1 MLRRLHNDE
10 QGIALITI
18 LGLSLVLALLVTA
31 LLQYGVGSMSQA
43 RHDQDWHAALA
54 AAEAG
59 VDDFLARVN
68 RDIAYWQRADTS
80 CDGCGTAMDPN
91 NPALHGFTEIPGGES
106 EFRYVVV
113 ADNIGSTGVLVVT
126 STGRV
131 NAVERTVR
139 AELRK
144 RTFLDLLY
152 FTEYETLDPS
162 AYPATGSRDQIWA
175 AANCTRHRYDIP
187 TRHDDCRDITW
198 ANADSV
204 AGPFHSNDQIV
215 VSGDPSWQGPAT
227 TSRPDGMY
235 YDSVANRNCR
245 ARNDPAGCSSD
256 PSFSEG
262 LTYRAPLTLPPSNN
276 QIKAEADPALS
287 GEGCMYVGATFIR
300 FLASGAATIRSV
312 KTDDPS
318 VSKCPINGTMM
329 SLPANGVIYVR
340 AAGASETCLS
350 SAPHPYN
357 LSADVT
363 EYNRCAGDVF
373 VEGTLNGRVT
383 IAAENNIVISDH
395 IRYAGGR
402 GAGSDDMLGLVANNF
417 VEIMHPVNNGGQNL
431 NYLPGGR
438 RFDGPLVDAAI
449 LSVEHSFRVQN
460 HEEGAP
466 FNNPINV
473 FGAIAQL
480 YRGPVG
486 TFSGSNLASGYE
498 KAYEYDPRLEFVSPP
513 HFLDPVQSAWVIRS
527 VSEE

>member
-1 MLRRLHNDE
+1 
-10 QGIALITI
+10 
-18 LGLSLVLALLVTA
+18 
-31 LLQYGVGSMSQA
+31 
-43 RHDQDWHAALA
+43 
-54 AAEAG
+54 
-59 VDDFLARVN
+59 
-68 RDIAYWQRADTS
+68 
-80 CDGCGTAMDPN
+80 
-91 NPALHGFTEIPGGES
+91 
-106 EFRYVVV
+106 
-113 ADNIGSTGVLVVT
+113 
-126 STGRV
+126 
-131 NAVERTVR
+131 
-139 AELRK
+139 
-144 RTFLDLLY
+144 
-152 FTEYETLDPS
+152 
-162 AYPATGSRDQIWA
+162 
-175 AANCTRHRYDIP
+175 
-187 TRHDDCRDITW
+187 
-198 ANADSV
+198 
-204 AGPFHSNDQIV
+204 
-215 VSGDPSWQGPAT
+215 
-227 TSRPDGMY
+227 MY
-235 YDSVANRNCR
+235 YDSVANRDCR

-318 VSKCPINGTMM
+318 ASKCPINGTMM

-340 AAGASETCLS
+340 AADASETCLS

-363 EYNRCAGDVF
+363 PYNRCAGDVF

-417 VEIMHPVNNGGQNL
+417 VEIMHPVNNGGQTL

-438 RFDGPLVDAAI
+438 RFDGPHIDAAI

-466 FNNPINV
+466 FNNPINA

-486 TFSGSNLASGYE
+486 TFSGSGIASGYE

-513 HFLDPVQSAWVIRS
+513 HFLDPVLSAWVIRS